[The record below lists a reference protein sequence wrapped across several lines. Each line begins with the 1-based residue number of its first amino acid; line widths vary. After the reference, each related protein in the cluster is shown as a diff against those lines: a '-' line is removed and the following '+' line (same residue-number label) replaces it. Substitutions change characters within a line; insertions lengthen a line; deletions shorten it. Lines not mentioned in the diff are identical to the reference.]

1 MRLAHSSLLGGWAW
15 VDEARG
21 GLKHVAGGLS
31 AWAPRIASGE
41 GRNALP
47 LTGREALL
55 GSADPLH
62 PSIFRRVLPGPAAD
76 AWSLGLAAVVGCSLV
91 GRTNPFRSVVGY
103 VGIERAANRMTF
115 GRFLV
120 TRDEF
125 GDQPPLLRPGF
136 SIHVT
141 AREHLESFGGE
152 LYTGD
157 LLVLGP
163 VDLPGVLAVRL
174 WDGAG
179 RAYSM
184 IGGPAPFAP
193 IGAAGDG
200 HMTAPRAQ
208 RPYGAL

>member
-15 VDEARG
+15 VDEACS

-47 LTGREALL
+47 LTGRAASL
-55 GSADPLH
+55 GSADPLDLA
-62 PSIFRRVLPGPAAD
+62 IFRRVLPGPLTG

-103 VGIERAANRMTF
+103 VGIVRSAGQMTL
-115 GRFLV
+115 GHFLV

-125 GDQPPLLRPGF
+125 GDQPPPLSRSFPNR
-136 SIHVT
+136 VT

-163 VDLPGVLAVRL
+163 VDLPGELAARL
-174 WDGAG
+174 WVGAG
-179 RAYSM
+179 QTCPM
-184 IGGPAPFAP
+184 ISGPASFAALAL
-193 IGAAGDG
+193 AAGG
-200 HMTAPRAQ
+200 HTTASRAQ
-208 RPYGAL
+208 RS